1 MTQLRKFIAGAVCP
15 SCNQVDKL
23 FVTLHDGAMV
33 CECVSCGFRDVRERD
48 AEPGTAEFAKG
59 LGEPAADTSVVRIVE
74 P

>member
-23 FVTLHDGAMV
+23 FVTAQDGAIV
-33 CECVSCGFRDVRERD
+33 CECVSCGFRDVRARD

>member
-15 SCNQVDKL
+15 SCKQVDKL
-23 FVTLHDGAMV
+23 FVSTQDDAMV

>member
-23 FVTLHDGAMV
+23 FVTTQDGAMV

-48 AEPGTAEFAKG
+48 AEPGTGRTDETEEEA
-59 LGEPAADTSVVRIVE
+59 PACDG
-74 P
+74 

>member
-1 MTQLRKFIAGAVCP
+1 
-15 SCNQVDKL
+15 
-23 FVTLHDGAMV
+23 MV